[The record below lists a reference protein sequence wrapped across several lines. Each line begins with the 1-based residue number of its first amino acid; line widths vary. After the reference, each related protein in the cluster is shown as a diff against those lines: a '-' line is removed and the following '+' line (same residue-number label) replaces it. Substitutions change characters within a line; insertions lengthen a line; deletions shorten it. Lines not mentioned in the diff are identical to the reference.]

1 MKASRTGLFALVILA
16 LMVQESYALNAWLTS
31 YLEGMDQLVLLAW
44 RNIYYYTWLVLPR
57 WVLCAYFFDLGKMLF
72 DYTQTVTDDELIEEC
87 YTGVSNYFDATMY
100 GGSSD
105 NIPFPYFRSFYRA
118 GI

>member
-1 MKASRTGLFALVILA
+1 MQNGLILLNIKMKSSRTGFFALVILA

-72 DYTQTVTDDELIEEC
+72 DYT
-87 YTGVSNYFDATMY
+87 
-100 GGSSD
+100 
-105 NIPFPYFRSFYRA
+105 
-118 GI
+118 